1 MISTRK
7 LLILIFFGLILNQQ
21 VTAQNNWELK
31 KQASGISV
39 YTSNVEGSEFKA
51 FKSVTNIT
59 GVSIRELVAPMLD
72 VENCKNIF
80 PDTRDC
86 RYIKKYGDGNFIQYQ
101 ITNLPWP
108 VDDRDG
114 IYEIK
119 SQYNKAANEVIIN
132 VKCIK
137 YDYPKSAD
145 AIRMSDGDG
154 FWKVKEIKKGVFEVT
169 YQFHANP
176 AGKIPAWLANSF
188 IVDNPFNTLLNLK
201 SVIAKG
207 DYKNVKVDFI
217 K

>member
-1 MISTRK
+1 MITTEK
-7 LLILIFFGLILNQQ
+7 LLILIFTGLLINRQSI
-21 VTAQNNWELK
+21 AQNNWELK

-51 FKSVTNIT
+51 FKSVTTIAGSNM
-59 GVSIRELVAPMLD
+59 SELAAPMLD

-80 PDTRDC
+80 PDTREC

-101 ITNLPWP
+101 ITDLPWP

-137 YDYPKSAD
+137 YDYPKSGD
-145 AIRMSDGDG
+145 AIRMSEGDG
-154 FWKVKEIKKGVFEVT
+154 FWKVKEIKKELFEIT

-176 AGKIPAWLANSF
+176 AGKIPAWLVNSF
-188 IVDNPFNTLLNLK
+188 IVDNPFNTMLNLK

-207 DYKNVKVDFI
+207 NYKNAKVDFI